1 MGGINQN
8 MGSLLNY
15 HYTIENTR
23 KCQESKVTF
32 PKCDV
37 KSQEHPLFEQEETT
51 VEPPEKEPPN
61 LFKDNRH
68 FFSLNSVFSGN
79 Y

>member
-37 KSQEHPLFEQEETT
+37 KSQEHPLFEQEEKTL
-51 VEPPEKEPPN
+51 ESPENINTPYQRQTPI
-61 LFKDNRH
+61 FV
-68 FFSLNSVFSGN
+68 SLNSVFSGN
-79 Y
+79 